1 MNDDA
6 PPHRRASAGLALGV
20 LAMALFGATLPVTRL
35 ATGTDAAPA
44 LSPWFV
50 TFGRLVVAAVPS
62 ALLLLLTRSPRP
74 DRAQAR
80 ALVIAALGNAIV
92 YPLSLALALRVV
104 GAPHVA
110 VITAGLPLATAIC
123 AALALRQ
130 PQRRAFWAWA
140 AATAGL
146 LALHAAG
153 RAGAPGQALVPAW
166 ADALVLLG
174 VLGASVGYVQGA
186 SVTRSLGAE
195 RTICWVVLCTLPVA
209 LPVALW
215 TWPQAPV
222 PGTAWVAFGYVSL
235 VSMWAAFFAWYRAL
249 DWGGAVRVSQVQA
262 LQPFFAIALSVPLLG
277 DAVDGWTIACA
288 VTVIACVACA
298 QRSARGTR

>member
-1 MNDDA
+1 
-6 PPHRRASAGLALGV
+6 
-20 LAMALFGATLPVTRL
+20 MALFGATLPVTRL
-35 ATGTDAAPA
+35 ATGTDATPE

-62 ALLLLLTRSPRP
+62 ALLLWLTHSPWP
-74 DRAQAR
+74 DRRQAR
-80 ALVIAALGNAIV
+80 ALVIAAAGNAII

-110 VITAGLPLATAIC
+110 VITAGLPLATAVC

-130 PQRRAFWAWA
+130 PQRRTFWAWA

-146 LALHAAG
+146 LAVHAAG
-153 RAGAPGQALVPAW
+153 RAAGGAGDALVPAW
-166 ADALVLLG
+166 ADALVLIG
-174 VLGASVGYVQGA
+174 VLGASLGYVQGA
-186 SVTRSLGAE
+186 AATRSLGAE

-215 TWPQAPV
+215 TWPAGPV
-222 PGTAWVAFGYVSL
+222 SGTAWTAFGYVSL

-249 DWGGAVRVSQVQA
+249 DWGGPVRVSQVQA

-277 DAVDGWTIACA
+277 DVVDAWTMGCA
-288 VTVIACVACA
+288 VVVIACVGLA
-298 QRSARGTR
+298 QRSAGTGR